1 MKGVLQCCIHFNA
14 YPFHTVAIQRTRGKK
29 NKQKTTSISHSILW
43 LSDCS
48 NRKLSARQEVTC
60 TYLHHTTPL
69 FFLSPTLLSFQR
81 QATHGPDRTREA
93 AAEHCHLPD
102 TGDNKS
108 QPRGWLA
115 TLPRPEQRRTCCA
128 GHVWKT
134 YCYTSSA
141 TKGHFGKTVQI
152 PLLAI
157 EECVPLP
164 RLCPWNVYLF
174 IYTLLGQVLV
184 SDQGCTV
191 SSFKF
196 ISFTPSLTQF
206 LSSTVAVT

>member
-1 MKGVLQCCIHFNA
+1 MSKQNSSVCKWKANERCVTVLHPLQCISIPHRGH
-14 YPFHTVAIQRTRGKK
+14 PEDTRKK
-29 NKQKTTSISHSILW
+29 TKQKTTSISHSILW

-69 FFLSPTLLSFQR
+69 FFLSTTLLSFQR

-115 TLPRPEQRRTCCA
+115 TLPRPEQRSTCCA

-152 PLLAI
+152 QLSFSNWTRVKLHFWLSRSVCLRRDFA
-157 EECVPLP
+157 
-164 RLCPWNVYLF
+164 RGMF
-174 IYTLLGQVLV
+174 T
-184 SDQGCTV
+184 
-191 SSFKF
+191 SSF
-196 ISFTPSLTQF
+196 THCW
-206 LSSTVAVT
+206 VRY